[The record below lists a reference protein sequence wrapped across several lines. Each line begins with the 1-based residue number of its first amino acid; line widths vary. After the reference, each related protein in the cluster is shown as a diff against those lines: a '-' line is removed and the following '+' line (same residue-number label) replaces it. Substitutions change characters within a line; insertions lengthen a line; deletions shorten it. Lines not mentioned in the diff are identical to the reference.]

1 MSVDYCVQL
10 KDETAEH
17 KIYPRTLAHCVLDDD
32 GKTILELMKELL
44 GDTSLAFN
52 ELVQEA
58 NQTAV
63 SPTVFSELISL
74 LSETLIR
81 VFYSDTRPAN
91 PDLGEMWYN
100 TSENKLYQFTAEGYV
115 VRDTIDL
122 RDALKVINPHFYR
135 ELINIHISDRS
146 PTHNIGD
153 LWVTDTIKQSR
164 IDTTLGPGWYSVDD
178 YHFGRSNLLRY
189 TKEYDPA
196 KYSKWVDKSQSTST
210 SAVYQTLYDFGVQR
224 IEQRDQAVAQ
234 SVKLEPGKYY
244 CMSAYVK
251 SESAL
256 KPATLKPV
264 IDETYGTIEMSN
276 FVRDSQ
282 LSTEYTRVYF
292 VFRTYSTCTYMMPRF
307 SSNLDNPYLIY
318 GLQLERGT
326 EPTDW
331 NPNPLDVLDKI
342 KEYRLVCQEQRD
354 LYYKNIPI
362 SEDIGDL
369 AYDVENSKIYEYVY
383 NWKDIT
389 SNNLISAFEYL
400 NANEEYEK
408 ITAYARVEAPSTHN
422 DGDLWLKI
430 DTGDLYQWSDKDDIW
445 VTANTEI
452 LPTIM
457 TKIRTALKTTSE
469 MEGLLDD
476 MDKVIVEKV
485 TETLSEIGSDYILD
499 AVRESSLYK
508 DPETGKTL
516 MERMKSAESQITA
529 DAITNTVKDKL
540 KYDETIDGL
549 TTELDRI
556 ATQEITAD
564 AIMQKVSS
572 HETYKADVA
581 SKNKTYSQSAEPTSG
596 MVEGDLWI
604 DIDDGN
610 KLYRYDAET
619 QKWVSVRDTTIAA
632 ARELAEQALNAAGEG
647 ITTYYG
653 EENPTDPAEGSL
665 WVRNAAGVK
674 GIWRYDGTQWVNL
687 QDDVL
692 YDAMQAAGDA
702 KAIADK
708 KIITFCQDE
717 SPTNSNDT
725 ALSVGDLWIDTND
738 KNKMYRY
745 DGSKWVD
752 VQDKHLDDALYNE
765 KTGILS
771 RLTSAEQKIEDDKI
785 IQLVQEKITY
795 LDKLSS
801 MVSSVQIEYYL
812 ADPSYT
818 PTGNETS
825 GWSTQVTW
833 SDDKYVWS
841 RTVTTLTSGS
851 KTYSKPTC
859 ISGVQDI
866 PDGLTIKSIEPQ
878 YCSHTSETEA
888 PPQDHTGWVDSSDT
902 SGTETGGDS
911 SAKMYTWSR
920 SKITYS
926 DNSVAYS
933 NPYYDVSLNRLSN
946 VEETYATQITQLS
959 DSIESKVSKGDLDT
973 MMKLEIDGLHL
984 KSSKSTN
991 EVVIDND
998 SVDIR
1003 TGGETYSSFGTGY
1016 VQFGNYTIREGKDGG
1031 LVFVYDEKEK

>member
-74 LSETLIR
+74 LSEALIR

-210 SAVYQTLYDFGVQR
+210 SAVYQILNDFGVQR
-224 IEQRDQAVAQ
+224 IEKKDQAVAQ

-318 GLQLERGT
+318 GLQLEKGT
-326 EPTDW
+326 KPTDW

-342 KEYRLVCQEQRD
+342 KEYRLVCQKQRD

-362 SEDIGDL
+362 SEDNGDL
-369 AYDVENSKIYEYVY
+369 AYDVENSKIYEYMY
-383 NWKDIT
+383 NWRDIT

-485 TETLSEIGSDYILD
+485 TEAVSEMGSDYILD

-508 DPETGKTL
+508 DPETGLTL
-516 MERMKSAESQITA
+516 MERMKSAESKITA
-529 DAITNTVKDKL
+529 DAIVDTVKEHTSYDKDISDI
-540 KYDETIDGL
+540 KDEVK
-549 TTELDRI
+549 E
-556 ATQEITAD
+556 AKQEITAD
-564 AIMQKVSS
+564 SIMSKVSK
-572 HETYKADVA
+572 HETYQNDLS
-581 SKNKTYSQSAEPTSG
+581 SKNKTFAQSEAPTSG
-596 MVEGDLWI
+596 MVEGDLWV
-604 DIDDGN
+604 DTDDGN
-610 KLYRYDAET
+610 KMYRYDADTSQWRSIQDT
-619 QKWVSVRDTTIAA
+619 QIDAA
-632 ARELAEQALNAAGEG
+632 KKLAQQALDASGG
-647 ITTYYG
+647 GVLTYYG
-653 EENPTDPAEGSL
+653 ETTPTDPSEGNL
-665 WVRNAAGVK
+665 WVRNATGVK
-674 GIWRYDGTQWVNL
+674 GIWRYDGSQWVNL

-692 YDAMQAAGDA
+692 YDAMQAAGTA

-708 KIITFCQDE
+708 KILTFCQNDA
-717 SPTNSNDT
+717 PTGSNDIP
-725 ALSVGDLWIDTND
+725 LSEGDLWIDTND
-738 KNKMYRY
+738 QNKMYRY
-745 DGSKWVD
+745 DSVSKKWVD
-752 VQDKHLDDALYNE
+752 VQDKAIPDL
-765 KTGILS
+765 KTRMS
-771 RLTSAEQKIEDDKI
+771 SAEQKITDDAI
-785 IQLVQEKITY
+785 INLVQTKIQYT
-795 LDKLSS
+795 DKLAT
-801 MVSSVQIEYYL
+801 MVTGVQVEYYL

-818 PTGNETS
+818 PTGNETT
-825 GWSTQVTW
+825 GWSTKVTW
-833 SDDKYVWS
+833 SSDKYVWS
-841 RTVTTLTSGS
+841 RTVNTLTNGN
-851 KTYSKPTC
+851 KTYSTPTC
-859 ISGVQDI
+859 ISGSSE
-866 PDGLTIKSIEPQ
+866 GLTIVSIGPQ
-878 YCSHTSETEA
+878 YCSYASETEA
-888 PPQDHTGWVDSSDT
+888 PPADHSGWVDSSDT
-902 SGTETGGDS
+902 SGTESDS
-911 SAKMYTWSR
+911 TVTMYTWSR

-926 DNSVAYS
+926 DDSVAYS
-933 NPYYDVSLNRLSN
+933 DPYYDVSLNRLSDI
-946 VEETYATQITQLS
+946 EEQYSTQMTQLS
-959 DSIESKVSKGDLDT
+959 DSIELKVSYNDLDT
-973 MMKLEIDGLHL
+973 MMKLEDDGLHL
-984 KSSKSTN
+984 KKSDSSN
-991 EVVIDND
+991 EVVIDED

-1003 TGGETYSSFGTGY
+1003 TGGTTYSSFGTGY

-1031 LVFVYDEKEK
+1031 LVFVYDKK